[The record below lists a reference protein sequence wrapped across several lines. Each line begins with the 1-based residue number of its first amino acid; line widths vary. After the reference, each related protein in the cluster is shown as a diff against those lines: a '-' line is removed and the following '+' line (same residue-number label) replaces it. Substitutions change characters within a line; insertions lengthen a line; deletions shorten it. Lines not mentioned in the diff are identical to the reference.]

1 MPLFWVFSTTVNGAA
16 HEDLM
21 AARKEH
27 LLWQFENQASDK
39 LLGAGPVF
47 EPDSDGPPVA
57 GMYFLVCADAAEA
70 AAHADTDPFHVKG
83 LREYKVMRWSLN
95 ESSFLGVGL
104 KVVLNGNEA
113 DDPHYHPPAD

>member
-1 MPLFWVFSTTVNGAA
+1 MPLFWVYTTKVEGAA
-16 HEDLM
+16 PEDL
-21 AARKEH
+21 KTTLNDH

-57 GMYFLVCADAAEA
+57 GMYFIVCFDAAEA
-70 AAHADTDPFHVKG
+70 AAYADTDPFHVKG
-83 LREYKVMRWSLN
+83 LREYKIMRWSLN

-104 KVVLNGNEA
+104 KVALNGNKA
-113 DDPHYHPPAD
+113 DDPHYHPPAG